1 MRAQGAGPRVAP
13 GVAAD
18 STGDG
23 LTLAHC
29 CGCGA
34 PEAICRACGV
44 CRHCR
49 NTDAKHGT
57 RTAAPC
63 ILCDRGEPAIARLPW
78 HSGGKEPLTL
88 RAVRR

>member
-18 STGDG
+18 SRGDG
-23 LTLAHC
+23 RTLTQC

-34 PEAICRACGV
+34 SDAVCPACGV

-49 NTDAKHGT
+49 NTDRQHGT
-57 RTAAPC
+57 TVAAPC
-63 ILCDRGEPAIARLPW
+63 ILCDRGKPAVELLPW
-78 HSGGKEPLTL
+78 HTRGMQPLTL
-88 RAVRR
+88 RAPQ